1 MAVVTKTPVVILA
14 AVSVPAGGTKASPAT
29 GGTGPWVDVSAYN
42 GGLLGGRIRNTGGTV
57 TAAGQMVWQ
66 WTPEVSG
73 TPTKIYDLWGF
84 GGNMA
89 SADDVSASARLD
101 KEIGRVRAI
110 CYGNVTSAVTFESD
124 LAAGS

>member
-1 MAVVTKTPVVILA
+1 MAAVTKTSVSILA
-14 AVSVPAGGTKASPAT
+14 AVSVPAGGTKASPNSLGIGA
-29 GGTGPWVDVSAYN
+29 WIDVTAFN

-66 WTPEVSG
+66 WTPEASG

-84 GGNMA
+84 GGDLPNG
-89 SADDVSASARLD
+89 SDVSTSIRLD
-101 KEIGRVRAI
+101 KEVIRVRVI
-110 CYGNVTSAVTFESD
+110 CYGNTSSAVTFESD